1 MRVGLLVIALGACT
15 DEGAHLTFSAPD
27 GPSTATTYQL
37 VLASPDLVP
46 AIDAQRVTPDGLAT
60 ESVTYYLQRTDV
72 AASGSIDH
80 VNNFTV
86 LVRPSDAVAET
97 AFIPFVAL
105 RDADGALVGMG
116 TFRATP
122 DGPPQPILIQR
133 SEVDRYTLAVEPVT
147 EVDASMP
154 VATREA
160 MPVDCFHQ
168 DQTPWHSGI
177 VWRPR
182 VGGELRLVFPDSGGD
197 ATQRP
202 LDLDCDGHDVSPSDA
217 SGDCDDTRSSF
228 HAGAAEACDGE
239 DTNCDAIQTLTVPCT
254 PPGGSTVCVDP
265 STQMGVALCDDRTG
279 TVGACMSDPQCL
291 CANGAQ
297 GCVRCVLPH
306 ATNAPPPNETVPCQ
320 PGTGQI
326 STQNLCDGGS
336 PCTVQVVNVRGGWD
350 AKVAGGTSTASFGL
364 VATGVGSSFFLRAK
378 RPEGPGT
385 AIPGAPGHTV
395 GQVDLAIIDASGTSH
410 YMGVDLEMDMTDAV
424 CAPTG
429 PYQMQC
435 SP

>member
-1 MRVGLLVIALGACT
+1 MRVGLLLIVLAACT

-27 GPSTATTYQL
+27 GPAAAATYQL
-37 VLASPDLVP
+37 VLASPELVP

-60 ESVTYYLQRTDV
+60 ESVTYYLQRTE
-72 AASGSIDH
+72 ALASGTLDH
-80 VNNFTV
+80 VDGFSV
-86 LVRPSDAVAET
+86 LVRPNAAIDET

-105 RDADGALVGMG
+105 YDAGGALVGMG

-133 SEVDRYTLAVEPVT
+133 DEVDVYALDVEPV
-147 EVDASMP
+147 EQVDAAMP
-154 VATREA
+154 VGTREA
-160 MPVDCFHQ
+160 MPVDCFRD
-168 DQTPWHSGI
+168 DQTTWQSGI

-182 VGGELRLVFPDSGGD
+182 VGGELRLMFSDGEGD

-202 LDLDCDGHDVSPSDA
+202 LDLDCDGHDVAPDDA
-217 SGDCDDTRSSF
+217 SADCDDTRSSF

-239 DTNCDAIQTLTVPCT
+239 DTNCDTVQTLTVPCT
-254 PPGGSTVCVDP
+254 ATDSNVCVDP
-265 STQMGVALCDDRTG
+265 STQQGVALCDDRTG

-291 CANGAQ
+291 CANGSQ
-297 GCVRCVLPH
+297 DCVRCVLDH
-306 ATNAPPPNETVPCQ
+306 ATNDPPPGQTVPCQ
-320 PGTGQI
+320 PGIGQI

-336 PCTVQVVNVRGGWD
+336 PCTVQVVGVRGGWD
-350 AKVAGGTSTASFGL
+350 AQVAGGPANTVFGP
-364 VATGVGSSFFLRAK
+364 VAVGVGSSFFLRAK

-385 AIPGAPGHTV
+385 AIPGFPGHTV
-395 GQVDLAIIDASGTSH
+395 GQVDLDIIDINGTNH
-410 YMGVDLEMDMTDAV
+410 YMGVDLEMDISDGV
-424 CAPTG
+424 CAANG

>member
-1 MRVGLLVIALGACT
+1 MRVGLLVIALAACT
-15 DEGAHLTFSAPD
+15 DEGAHLTFSAPE
-27 GPSTATTYQL
+27 GPAAAATYEL

-46 AIDAQRVTPDGLAT
+46 TIDAQRVNPDGLST

-72 AASGSIDH
+72 VASGTIDH
-80 VNNFTV
+80 VNNVTV
-86 LVRPSDAVAET
+86 LVRPNSTIAET

-105 RDADGALVGMG
+105 YDGDGALVGMG

-133 SEVDRYTLAVEPVT
+133 DEVDVYALDVEPVDQ
-147 EVDASMP
+147 VDATMP
-154 VATREA
+154 VGTREA
-160 MPVDCFHQ
+160 MPVDCTRD
-168 DQTPWHSGI
+168 DQTTWQSGI

-182 VGGELRLVFPDSGGD
+182 VGGELRLLFSDGEGD

-202 LDLDCDGHDVSPSDA
+202 LDLDCDGHDVAPEDA
-217 SGDCDDTRSSF
+217 SADCDDTRSSF

-239 DTNCDAIQTLTVPCT
+239 DTNCDTVQTLAVPCT
-254 PPGGSTVCVDP
+254 ATDGNVCVDP
-265 STQMGVALCDDRTG
+265 STQQGVALCDDRTG

-297 GCVRCVLPH
+297 GCVRCVLGH
-306 ATNAPPPNETVPCQ
+306 ATNEPPPGQTVPCQ

-336 PCTVQVVNVRGGWD
+336 PCTVQVVSVRGGWD
-350 AKVAGGTSTASFGL
+350 AEVAGGPANTVFGP
-364 VATGVGSSFFLRAK
+364 VAVGVGSSFFLRAK

-385 AIPGAPGHTV
+385 AIPGFPGHTV
-395 GQVDLAIIDASGTSH
+395 GQVDLDIIDINGTNH
-410 YMGVDLEMDMTDAV
+410 YMGVDLEMDISDGV
-424 CAPTG
+424 CAANG